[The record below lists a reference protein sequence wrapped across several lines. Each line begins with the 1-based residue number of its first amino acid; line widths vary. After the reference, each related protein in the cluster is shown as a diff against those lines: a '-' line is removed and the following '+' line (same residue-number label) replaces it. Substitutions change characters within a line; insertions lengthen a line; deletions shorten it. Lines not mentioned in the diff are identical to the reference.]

1 VFTREKEIIENVVEK
16 MEKVVKEVVEKIE
29 DVVEVA
35 ADNIEETVGEI
46 VEEIEDVVEEVP
58 NKFKDDSAEDDSEGE
73 KEIIEKVVKKIKLI
87 VVPMGWESRAVDDS
101 VPKGWKPRFVKCDV
115 CGKTLARNKDLMQ
128 RMRVHEGTKYG
139 CDKCDPGYRRG
150 EEMEKHQRERH
161 EKAGSCK

>member
-1 VFTREKEIIENVVEK
+1 MFTREKEIIENVVEK
-16 MEKVVKEVVEKIE
+16 MEESVKEVVEKIE

-46 VEEIEDVVEEVP
+46 EDVVEEVP
-58 NKFKDDSAEDDSEGE
+58 NKFKDDSAEHDSEGE
-73 KEIIEKVVKKIKLI
+73 KEIIEKVVEKIQLI

-115 CGKTLARNKDLMQ
+115 CGKTLAINKDLMQ

-150 EEMEKHQRERH
+150 EEMEKHRRERH
-161 EKAGSCK
+161 EKAGS